1 MRRAHLFA
9 AAIIPMALATP
20 AHAAQSAGYPERPV
34 RLVIGSAPGSG
45 PDIIARVLS
54 ERLYKAW
61 NQRIVVDARPG
72 VAGALSADIVA
83 RAAADGYT
91 WLMMTSQLFIATKV
105 YKDLKFDLERDF
117 ASIALIGTVP
127 YVLVVNPQV
136 PAKSVAELIQLS
148 KNTQLRHGSAG
159 PGGGEH
165 LCMVYFLHMAGTQML
180 HVPYKGIAQALTD
193 VAGREIHA
201 TFAVVPAAL
210 PMVQGGRVR
219 PIGVTSTKRA
229 PLLPDVPSISE
240 SVPGFEN
247 FGWYSIIAPMGTP
260 AAVLEKVSA
269 EVVRAVKE
277 PEFGEQ
283 LKILGIDIVGGSR
296 AELDAF
302 RRSESKRMGD
312 IVKTANLD
320 VK

>member
-1 MRRAHLFA
+1 MLKSKV
-9 AAIIPMALATP
+9 AIVALLALATP
-20 AHAAQSAGYPERPV
+20 VLAGQSASTYPERPI

-54 ERLYKAW
+54 ERLYKAL

-72 VAGALSADIVA
+72 LAGAISAEIAA
-83 RAAADGYT
+83 RSAADGYT

-127 YVLVVNPQV
+127 YVLVVNPQMPV
-136 PAKSVAELIQLS
+136 KSVAELIQLT
-148 KNTQLRHGSAG
+148 KKTELRHGSAG

-180 HVPYKGIAQALTD
+180 HVPYKGIAQALAD
-193 VAGREIHA
+193 VAGQEIHT

-229 PLLPDVPSISE
+229 PLLPDVPPISDT
-240 SVPGFEN
+240 VPGFEN
-247 FGWYSIIAPMGTP
+247 FGWYAIIAPKGTP
-260 AAVLEKVSA
+260 VAVLEKVSA
-269 EVVRAVKE
+269 EVVKAVKE
-277 PEFGEQ
+277 PEFAQ
-283 LKILGIDIVGGSR
+283 LLKVLGVDILGGSR

-302 RRSESKRMGD
+302 RKSESKRMGD
-312 IVKTANLD
+312 IVKQANLD

>member
-1 MRRAHLFA
+1 MLKSKV
-9 AAIIPMALATP
+9 AIVALLALATP
-20 AHAAQSAGYPERPV
+20 VLAAQSASTYPERPI

-54 ERLYKAW
+54 ERLYKSW
-61 NQRIVVDARPG
+61 QQRIVVDARPG
-72 VAGALSADIVA
+72 LAGAISADIAA
-83 RAAADGYT
+83 RSAADGYT

-127 YVLVVNPQV
+127 YVLVVNPQMPV
-136 PAKSVAELIQLS
+136 KSVADLIQLT
-148 KNTQLRHGSAG
+148 KKTELRHGSAG

-180 HVPYKGIAQALTD
+180 HVPYKGIAQALLD
-193 VAGREIHA
+193 VAGQEIHT

-229 PLLPDVPSISE
+229 PLLPDVPPISDT
-240 SVPGFEN
+240 VPGFEN
-247 FGWYSIIAPMGTP
+247 FGWYSVIAPKATP
-260 AAVLEKVSA
+260 VAVLEKVSA
-269 EVVRAVKE
+269 EVVKAVKE
-277 PEFGEQ
+277 PEFAQQ
-283 LKILGIDIVGGSR
+283 LKVLGIDILGGSR

-302 RRSESKRMGD
+302 RKSESKRMGD
-312 IVKTANLD
+312 IVKRANLEI
-320 VK
+320 K

>member
-1 MRRAHLFA
+1 MRRSNLFA
-9 AAIIPMALATP
+9 IVLLALAAP
-20 AHAAQSAGYPERPV
+20 VHAAQPAGYPERPV

-54 ERLYKAW
+54 ERLYKSW

-72 VAGALSADIVA
+72 VAGALSAEIVA
-83 RAAADGYT
+83 RATADGYT
-91 WLMMTSQLFIATKV
+91 WLMMTSQLLIATKV

-136 PAKSVAELIQLS
+136 SAKSVGELIQLA
-148 KNTQLRHGSAG
+148 KKTQLRHGSAG
-159 PGGGEH
+159 AGGGEH

-180 HVPYKGIAQALTD
+180 HVPYKGIAQALAD
-193 VAGREIHA
+193 VAGREIHT

-229 PLLPDVPSISE
+229 PLLPDVPPIADT
-240 SVPGFEN
+240 VPGFEN

-260 AAVLEKVSA
+260 RAVLEKVSA
-269 EVVRAVKE
+269 EVVKVVKE

-283 LKILGIDIVGGSR
+283 LKVLGIDIVGGSR
-296 AELDAF
+296 TELDAF
-302 RRSESKRMGD
+302 RVSEAKRMGD
-312 IVKTANLD
+312 IVKTANLE

>member
-1 MRRAHLFA
+1 MLKSKVAIA
-9 AAIIPMALATP
+9 ALLVLATP
-20 AHAAQSAGYPERPV
+20 VLAAQSASTYPERPI

-54 ERLYKAW
+54 ERLYKSW

-72 VAGALSADIVA
+72 LAGAISADIVA
-83 RAAADGYT
+83 RSAADGYT

-127 YVLVVNPQV
+127 YVLVVNPQMPV
-136 PAKSVAELIQLS
+136 KSVAELIQLT
-148 KNTQLRHGSAG
+148 KKTELRHGSAG

-180 HVPYKGIAQALTD
+180 HVPYKGIAQALAD
-193 VAGREIHA
+193 VAGQEIHT

-229 PLLPDVPSISE
+229 PLLPDVPPISDT
-240 SVPGFEN
+240 VPGFEN
-247 FGWYSIIAPMGTP
+247 FGWYAIIAPKGTP
-260 AAVLEKVSA
+260 VAVLEMVSA
-269 EVVRAVKE
+269 EIVKAVKE
-277 PEFGEQ
+277 PEFAQ
-283 LKILGIDIVGGSR
+283 LLKVLGIDILGGSR

-302 RRSESKRMGD
+302 QKSESKRMGD
-312 IVKTANLD
+312 IVKQANLD
-320 VK
+320 VN

>member
-1 MRRAHLFA
+1 MLKSKV
-9 AAIIPMALATP
+9 AIVALLALATP
-20 AHAAQSAGYPERPV
+20 VLAAQSASTYPERPI
-34 RLVIGSAPGSG
+34 RLVLGSAPGSG

-54 ERLYKAW
+54 ERLYKSW

-72 VAGALSADIVA
+72 LAGAISADIVA
-83 RAAADGYT
+83 RSAADGYT

-105 YKDLKFDLERDF
+105 YKDLKFDLEKDF

-127 YVLVVNPQV
+127 YVLVVNPEMPV
-136 PAKSVAELIQLS
+136 KSVKELIQLT
-148 KNTQLRHGSAG
+148 KKTELRHGSAG

-180 HVPYKGIAQALTD
+180 HVPYKGIAQALAD
-193 VAGREIHA
+193 VAGQEIHT

-229 PLLPDVPSISE
+229 PLLPDVPPISDT
-240 SVPGFEN
+240 VPGFEN
-247 FGWYSIIAPMGTP
+247 FGWYAIIAPKGTP
-260 AAVLEKVSA
+260 VAVLEKVSA
-269 EVVRAVKE
+269 EVVKAVKE
-277 PEFGEQ
+277 PEFAQ
-283 LKILGIDIVGGSR
+283 VLKVLGIDILGGSR

-302 RRSESKRMGD
+302 QKSESKRMGD
-312 IVKTANLD
+312 IVTQANLD